1 MAVALEDGEMGG
13 SCDGAEGWGEGE
25 HQGSVD
31 GLAGEVATN
40 SRPKELVED
49 GVEGLDLL
57 GNGKMFEAAGLACA
71 EPDSGAE
78 DLESVLDERALE

>member
-1 MAVALEDGEMGG
+1 MAVVLEYGEMGG
-13 SCDGAEGWGEGE
+13 SCDGAEGWEEGE
-25 HQGSVD
+25 HQGLVD
-31 GLAGEVATN
+31 GLAGELATN

-57 GNGKMFEAAGLACA
+57 GNVKMFEAAGWAGA

-78 DLESVLDERALE
+78 DLQSELDERALE